1 MSDSQLPE
9 DELQAA
15 MRVVRGTPTPEELA
29 VVIALLQAAHSEEL
43 SLGHRVVAQPKSTW
57 ARNDR
62 VLRSTLTPGFGQWA
76 ASYRPGLD

>member
-1 MSDSQLPE
+1 MSDSELPE

-15 MRVVRGTPTPEELA
+15 MQVVRGLPTPEELA
-29 VVIALLQAAHSEEL
+29 VVIALLQAAHVEEA

-57 ARNDR
+57 TRNDR
-62 VLRSTLTPGFGQWA
+62 VLRSTLTPGFGQWT